1 MASKLEQFLKEKG
14 IDPRR
19 VLVASRAL
27 EALRPED
34 RLLKRAQRKARSE
47 EGGAKKPEPGEARP
61 RPRSG
66 RPVNARLLRDAT
78 AGKPVTGPEKTRL
91 LRAINRLLEQ
101 KQQPPVDLRALF

>member
-19 VLVASRAL
+19 VLVASRAI

-34 RLLKRAQRKARSE
+34 RLLKHAQRRAKGV
-47 EGGAKKPEPGEARP
+47 EGGAKKEAPSEAKP

-66 RPVNARLLRDAT
+66 RPVNERLLRDAT